1 MKNSKKAFTLVEL
14 LVVIA
19 ILAVLASV
27 SIIGYTAFTKKAVEN
42 NAISELTQVK
52 TLLTGGATADQDGY
66 VVYFLDGTPAASQ
79 TAYSFTF
86 KDTENVYQFKAVT
99 LVAND
104 VTPGEN
110 EVKLESIDLKLTE
123 ETKFAPQLVLNTTN
137 QTVSH
142 TVTNGSNSA
151 TAVWNLTTGQIE
163 IQN

>member
-52 TLLTGGATADQDGY
+52 TLLEGGATADQDGY
-66 VVYFLDGTPAASQ
+66 VVFFGEGEPADSN
-79 TAYSFTF
+79 TAYKFTF
-86 KDTENVYQFKAVT
+86 NSTENKYHFAQVT
-99 LVAND
+99 LKT
-104 VTPGEN
+104 TPNSNNAN
-110 EVKLESIDLKLTE
+110 EVALSKVDLKMVSE
-123 ETKFAPQLVLNTTN
+123 AKFATTLVFGE
-137 QTVSH
+137 QTISH

-151 TAVWNLTTGQIE
+151 TAQWDLNTGTIS
-163 IQN
+163 IK